1 MSNILIIK
9 LGSLGDVVQ
18 ISGALRDIREH
29 HQNEK
34 ITILT
39 TSKYLNLF
47 KNCPYVDDC
56 LEDERLPRY
65 NVFYLLR
72 LKKSINSLNFNKVYD
87 LQNSNR
93 TNFYKKFLFNIKDWS
108 SSKDIPENKYNNSVL
123 QRFDEQLRKSNI
135 QTRYTL
141 KPDFSWAAVHT
152 NNYNLDTNK
161 KYILFFP
168 FCSKDL
174 NHKRWP
180 YFSELINLIKQN
192 HSQYELVVA
201 PGPGEIEE
209 AKSFKI
215 RVALNNNSALDFF
228 ELASLIKKSHL
239 VIAND
244 TGPAHMAAHLG
255 AKGFA
260 LFGPHTTPEKVS
272 IEREKFIA
280 LQTTDL
286 KSLFADRVYALIKS
300 SITKLRRLAYFLIT
314 SFQ

>member
-29 HQNEK
+29 HKNAK

-47 KNCPYVDDC
+47 RDCPYIDNC

-65 NVFYLLR
+65 NIFYLLR
-72 LKKSINSLNFNKVYD
+72 LKKIVNSLNFTKVYD

-108 SSKDIPENKYNNSVL
+108 SSKDIQENHYNNSVL
-123 QRFDEQLRKSNI
+123 KRFDEQLRKSNI
-135 QTRYTL
+135 ETRYTL
-141 KPDFSWAAVHT
+141 KPDFSWAAERA
-152 NNYNLDTNK
+152 NNYKLNTDK

-168 FCSKDL
+168 FCSKEL
-174 NHKRWP
+174 VHKRWP
-180 YFSELINLIKQN
+180 YFPELINMIKQN
-192 HSQYELVVA
+192 HPQYELVVA
-201 PGPGEIEE
+201 PGPDEIEE
-209 AKSFKI
+209 AKSFNI
-215 RVALNNNSALDFF
+215 MIALNENLPLNFF

-255 AKGFA
+255 ARGFT

-280 LQTTDL
+280 LQTMDL
-286 KSLFADRVYALIKS
+286 KSLYADRVYALIKS
-300 SITKLRRLAYFLIT
+300 SIIN
-314 SFQ
+314 

>member
-29 HQNEK
+29 HKNEK

-39 TSKYLNLF
+39 TSKYINLF
-47 KNCPYVDDC
+47 KNCPYVDNC

-65 NVFYLLR
+65 NIFYLLR
-72 LKKSINSLNFNKVYD
+72 LRKIINSLNFNKVYD

-93 TNFYKKFLFNIKDWS
+93 TNFYRKFLFNVKNWS
-108 SSKDIPENKYNNSVL
+108 SSRDIPENKYNNSVL

-135 QTRYTL
+135 QTLYTS
-141 KPDFSWAAVHT
+141 KPDFSWAAEKA
-152 NNYNLDTNK
+152 NNYNLDTDK

-168 FCSKDL
+168 FCSRDL
-174 NHKRWP
+174 IHKRWP
-180 YFSELINLIKQN
+180 YFSELINLIKKN
-192 HSQYELVVA
+192 HPEYSLVVA

-209 AKSFKI
+209 AKSFDVKI
-215 RVALNNNSALDFF
+215 ALNNNLPLNFF
-228 ELASLIKKSHL
+228 ELATLIKKSHL

-255 AKGFA
+255 ARGFT

-280 LQTTDL
+280 LQTMDL

-300 SITKLRRLAYFLIT
+300 SIIN
-314 SFQ
+314 

>member
-18 ISGALRDIREH
+18 ISGALKDIREH
-29 HQNEK
+29 HENEK

-47 KNCPYVDDC
+47 SNCPYVDEC

-65 NVFYLLR
+65 NIFYLLKLR
-72 LKKSINSLNFNKVYD
+72 KIINSLNFTKVYD

-93 TNFYKKFLFNIKDWS
+93 TNFYRKFIFNIEYWS
-108 SSKDIPENKYNNSVL
+108 TSKDIPENKYNNSVL
-123 QRFDEQLRKSNI
+123 QRFDDQLRKSNI
-135 QTRYTL
+135 KTRYTL
-141 KPDFSWAAVHT
+141 KPDFSWAAKKA
-152 NNYNLDTNK
+152 NNYNLGTDK

-174 NHKRWP
+174 LHKRWP
-180 YFSELINLIKQN
+180 YFSDLINLIKQN
-192 HSQYELVVA
+192 HPQYELVVA
-201 PGPGEIEE
+201 PGPDEIAE
-209 AKSFKI
+209 AKNFNIKI
-215 RVALNNNSALDFF
+215 ALNNNLALNFF

-244 TGPAHMAAHLG
+244 TGPAHMASHLG
-255 AKGFA
+255 AKGFT
-260 LFGPHTTPEKVS
+260 LFGPHTTPAKVS
-272 IEREKFIA
+272 IEKEKFIA
-280 LQTTDL
+280 LQTIDL

-300 SITKLRRLAYFLIT
+300 SIIN
-314 SFQ
+314 

>member
-18 ISGALRDIREH
+18 ISGVLKDIREH
-29 HQNEK
+29 YKNEK

-47 KNCPYVDDC
+47 KNCPYVDAC

-65 NVFYLLR
+65 NIFYLLKLRR
-72 LKKSINSLNFNKVYD
+72 LINSLNFTKVYD

-93 TNFYKKFLFNIKDWS
+93 TNFYRKFIFNIGDWS
-108 SSKDIPENKYNNSVL
+108 SSKDIPESKYNSSVL

-141 KPDFSWAAVHT
+141 KPDFSWAADKA
-152 NNYNLDTNK
+152 NNYNLDTDK

-174 NHKRWP
+174 IHKRWP
-180 YFSELINLIKQN
+180 YFSELINLIKKN
-192 HSQYELVVA
+192 HSKFELVVA
-201 PGPGEIEE
+201 PGPDEIVE
-209 AKSFKI
+209 AKSLNIKI
-215 RVALNNNSALDFF
+215 ALNNNSALNFF

-255 AKGFA
+255 ARGFA
-260 LFGPHTTPEKVS
+260 FFGPHTTPKKAS

-280 LQTTDL
+280 LQTMDL
-286 KSLFADRVYALIKS
+286 KSLLADRVYALIKS
-300 SITKLRRLAYFLIT
+300 SITN
-314 SFQ
+314 

>member
-29 HQNEK
+29 HKNAK

-47 KNCPYVDDC
+47 RDCPYIDNC

-65 NVFYLLR
+65 NIFYLLR
-72 LKKSINSLNFNKVYD
+72 LKKIVNSLNFTKVYD

-108 SSKDIPENKYNNSVL
+108 SSKDIQENYYNNSVL
-123 QRFDEQLRKSNI
+123 KRFDEQLRKSNI
-135 QTRYTL
+135 ETRYTL
-141 KPDFSWAAVHT
+141 KPDFSWAAERA
-152 NNYNLDTNK
+152 NNYKLNTDK

-168 FCSKDL
+168 FCSKEL
-174 NHKRWP
+174 VHKRWP
-180 YFSELINLIKQN
+180 YFPELINMIKQN
-192 HSQYELVVA
+192 HPQYELVVA
-201 PGPGEIEE
+201 PGPDEIEE
-209 AKSFKI
+209 AKSFNI
-215 RVALNNNSALDFF
+215 MIALNENLPLNFF

-255 AKGFA
+255 ARGFT

-272 IEREKFIA
+272 IERERFIA
-280 LQTTDL
+280 LQTMDL
-286 KSLFADRVYALIKS
+286 KSLYADRVYALIKS
-300 SITKLRRLAYFLIT
+300 SIIN
-314 SFQ
+314 

>member
-18 ISGALRDIREH
+18 ISGALRDIREYH
-29 HQNEK
+29 KNEK

-39 TSKYLNLF
+39 ASKYLNLF

-65 NVFYLLR
+65 NIFYLLR
-72 LKKSINSLNFNKVYD
+72 LKKIINSLNFTKVYD

-135 QTRYTL
+135 ETRYTL
-141 KPDFSWAAVHT
+141 KPDFNWAAQHA
-152 NNYNLDTNK
+152 NNYNLDNIK

-174 NHKRWP
+174 IHKRWP
-180 YFSELINLIKQN
+180 YFSELISLIKQN
-192 HSQYELVVA
+192 HPQYELVVA

-209 AKSFKI
+209 AKSLNIK
-215 RVALNNNSALDFF
+215 VALNNNLALNFF

-280 LQTTDL
+280 LQTMDL

-300 SITKLRRLAYFLIT
+300 SIVN
-314 SFQ
+314 

>member
-29 HQNEK
+29 HKNAK

-47 KNCPYVDDC
+47 RDCPYIDNC

-65 NVFYLLR
+65 NIFYLLR
-72 LKKSINSLNFNKVYD
+72 LKKIVNSLNFTKVYD

-108 SSKDIPENKYNNSVL
+108 SSKDIPENQYNNSVL
-123 QRFDEQLRKSNI
+123 KRFDEQLRKSNI
-135 QTRYTL
+135 ETRYTL
-141 KPDFSWAAVHT
+141 KPDFSWAAERA
-152 NNYNLDTNK
+152 NNYKLNTDK

-168 FCSKDL
+168 FCSKEL
-174 NHKRWP
+174 VHKRWP
-180 YFSELINLIKQN
+180 YFPELINMIKQN
-192 HSQYELVVA
+192 HPQYELVVA
-201 PGPGEIEE
+201 PGPDEIEE
-209 AKSFKI
+209 AKSFNI
-215 RVALNNNSALDFF
+215 MIALNENLPLNFF

-255 AKGFA
+255 ARGFT

-272 IEREKFIA
+272 IERERFIA
-280 LQTTDL
+280 LQTMDL
-286 KSLFADRVYALIKS
+286 KSLYADRVYALIKS
-300 SITKLRRLAYFLIT
+300 SIIN
-314 SFQ
+314 

>member
-29 HQNEK
+29 HKNEK

-65 NVFYLLR
+65 NLFYLLR
-72 LKKSINSLNFNKVYD
+72 LKKRINSLNFKKVYD

-93 TNFYKKFLFNIKDWS
+93 TSFYRKFIFNIKDWS

-141 KPDFSWAAVHT
+141 KPDFSWAAEKS

-174 NHKRWP
+174 IHKRWP
-180 YFSELINLIKQN
+180 YFSDLINLIKQN

-209 AKSFKI
+209 AKSFNI
-215 RVALNNNSALDFF
+215 RVALSNNNLALDFF

-300 SITKLRRLAYFLIT
+300 SIL
-314 SFQ
+314 S

>member
-18 ISGALRDIREH
+18 ISGAIRDIREH
-29 HQNEK
+29 HKNAK

-47 KNCPYVDDC
+47 RNCPYVDDC

-65 NVFYLLR
+65 NIFYLLR
-72 LKKSINSLNFNKVYD
+72 LKKIINSLNFTKVYD

-93 TNFYKKFLFNIKDWS
+93 TNFYKKFLFNINEWS
-108 SSKDIPENKYNNSVL
+108 SSKDIPENQYNNSVL
-123 QRFDEQLRKSNI
+123 KRFDEQLRKSNI
-135 QTRYTL
+135 QTHYTL
-141 KPDFSWAAVHT
+141 KPDFSWAAERAI
-152 NNYNLDTNK
+152 NYKLNTDK

-168 FCSKDL
+168 FCSKEL
-174 NHKRWP
+174 FHKRWP

-192 HSQYELVVA
+192 HPQYELVVA
-201 PGPGEIEE
+201 PGPDEIEE
-209 AKSFKI
+209 AKSFNIKI
-215 RVALNNNSALDFF
+215 ALNENLPLDFF

-255 AKGFA
+255 ARGFA

-280 LQTTDL
+280 LQTMDL

-300 SITKLRRLAYFLIT
+300 SIIN
-314 SFQ
+314 

>member
-29 HQNEK
+29 HKNEK

-65 NVFYLLR
+65 NIFYLLR
-72 LKKSINSLNFNKVYD
+72 LRKIVNSLNFNKVYD

-93 TNFYKKFLFNIKDWS
+93 TSFYRKFVFNIKDWS

-135 QTRYTL
+135 QTLYTL
-141 KPDFSWAAVHT
+141 KPDFSWAAEKA
-152 NNYNLDTNK
+152 NSYNLDTDK
-161 KYILFFP
+161 KYVLFFP

-174 NHKRWP
+174 IHKRWP
-180 YFSELINLIKQN
+180 YFSELINLIKKN
-192 HSQYELVVA
+192 HPQYALVVA

-209 AKSFKI
+209 AKSLDIKI
-215 RVALNNNSALDFF
+215 ALNNNLPLNFF

-255 AKGFA
+255 ARGFT

-280 LQTTDL
+280 LQTMDL

-300 SITKLRRLAYFLIT
+300 SITN
-314 SFQ
+314 

>member
-29 HQNEK
+29 HKNEK

-65 NVFYLLR
+65 NIFYLLR
-72 LKKSINSLNFNKVYD
+72 LRKIVNSLNFNKVYD

-93 TNFYKKFLFNIKDWS
+93 TSFYRKFLFNIKDWS

-135 QTRYTL
+135 QTLYTL
-141 KPDFSWAAVHT
+141 KPDFSWAAEKA
-152 NNYNLDTNK
+152 NSYNLDTDK
-161 KYILFFP
+161 KYVLFFP

-174 NHKRWP
+174 IHKRWP
-180 YFSELINLIKQN
+180 YFSELINLIKKN
-192 HSQYELVVA
+192 HPQYALIVA

-209 AKSFKI
+209 AKSLDIKI
-215 RVALNNNSALDFF
+215 ALNNNLPLNFF
-228 ELASLIKKSHL
+228 ELSSLIKKSHL

-255 AKGFA
+255 ARGFT

-280 LQTTDL
+280 LQTMDL

-300 SITKLRRLAYFLIT
+300 SITN
-314 SFQ
+314 

>member
-29 HQNEK
+29 HKNEK

-39 TSKYLNLF
+39 TSKYINLF
-47 KNCPYVDDC
+47 KNCPYVDNS

-65 NVFYLLR
+65 NIFYLLR
-72 LKKSINSLNFNKVYD
+72 LRKIINSLNFNKVYD

-93 TNFYKKFLFNIKDWS
+93 TNFYRKFLFNVKNWS
-108 SSKDIPENKYNNSVL
+108 SSRDIPENKYNNSVL

-135 QTRYTL
+135 QTLYTL
-141 KPDFSWAAVHT
+141 KPDFSWAAEKA
-152 NNYNLDTNK
+152 NNYNLDTDK

-168 FCSKDL
+168 FCSRDL
-174 NHKRWP
+174 IHKRWP

-192 HSQYELVVA
+192 HPEYSLVVA

-209 AKSFKI
+209 AKSLDIKI
-215 RVALNNNSALDFF
+215 ALNNNLPLNFF

-255 AKGFA
+255 ARGFT

-280 LQTTDL
+280 LQTMDL

-300 SITKLRRLAYFLIT
+300 SIIN
-314 SFQ
+314 

>member
-29 HQNEK
+29 HKNEK

-65 NVFYLLR
+65 NIFYLLR
-72 LKKSINSLNFNKVYD
+72 LRKIVNSLNFNKVYD

-93 TNFYKKFLFNIKDWS
+93 TIFYRKFIFNIKDWS
-108 SSKDIPENKYNNSVL
+108 SSKDIPQNKYNNSVL
-123 QRFDEQLRKSNI
+123 QRFDEQLRKSNVH
-135 QTRYTL
+135 TLYTL
-141 KPDFSWAAVHT
+141 KPDFSWAADKA
-152 NNYNLDTNK
+152 NNYNLDTDK

-174 NHKRWP
+174 IHKRWP

-192 HSQYELVVA
+192 HPQYSLVVA

-209 AKSFKI
+209 AKSFDIKI
-215 RVALNNNSALDFF
+215 ALNNNLPLNFF
-228 ELASLIKKSHL
+228 ELATLIKKSHL

-255 AKGFA
+255 ARGFT

-280 LQTTDL
+280 LQTMDF

-300 SITKLRRLAYFLIT
+300 SIIN
-314 SFQ
+314 

>member
-18 ISGALRDIREH
+18 VSGALRDIREH
-29 HQNEK
+29 HKNEK

-39 TSKYLNLF
+39 TSRYLNLF

-65 NVFYLLR
+65 NIFYLLR
-72 LKKSINSLNFNKVYD
+72 LRKIVNSLNFNKVYD

-93 TNFYKKFLFNIKDWS
+93 TSFYRKFLFNVKDWS
-108 SSKDIPENKYNNSVL
+108 SSKDIPENKYNISVL

-135 QTRYTL
+135 QTLYTL
-141 KPDFSWAAVHT
+141 KPDFGWAAEKA
-152 NNYNLDTNK
+152 NSYNLDTDK
-161 KYILFFP
+161 KYVLFFP

-174 NHKRWP
+174 IHKRWP
-180 YFSELINLIKQN
+180 YFSELINLIQKN
-192 HSQYELVVA
+192 HPQYELVVA

-209 AKSFKI
+209 AKSLDIKI
-215 RVALNNNSALDFF
+215 ALNNNSPLNFF

-255 AKGFA
+255 ARGFT

-280 LQTTDL
+280 LQTMDL

-300 SITKLRRLAYFLIT
+300 SITN
-314 SFQ
+314 

>member
-29 HQNEK
+29 HKNEK

-65 NVFYLLR
+65 NIFYLLR
-72 LKKSINSLNFNKVYD
+72 LRKIVNSLNFNKVYD

-93 TNFYKKFLFNIKDWS
+93 TSFYRKFLFNIKDWS
-108 SSKDIPENKYNNSVL
+108 SSKDIPDNKYNISVL

-135 QTRYTL
+135 QTLYTL
-141 KPDFSWAAVHT
+141 KPDFSWAAEKA
-152 NNYNLDTNK
+152 NSYNLDTDK
-161 KYILFFP
+161 KYVLFFP

-174 NHKRWP
+174 IHKRWP
-180 YFSELINLIKQN
+180 YFSELINLIKKN
-192 HSQYELVVA
+192 HPQYALVVA

-209 AKSFKI
+209 AKSLDIKI
-215 RVALNNNSALDFF
+215 ALNNNLPLNFF

-255 AKGFA
+255 ARGFT

-280 LQTTDL
+280 LQTMDL

-300 SITKLRRLAYFLIT
+300 SIAN
-314 SFQ
+314 

>member
-29 HQNEK
+29 HKNEK

-47 KNCPYVDDC
+47 KNCPYIDDC

-65 NVFYLLR
+65 NIFYLLR
-72 LKKSINSLNFNKVYD
+72 LKKIINSLNFDKVYD

-93 TNFYKKFLFNIKDWS
+93 TNFYRKFIFNIKDCS

-141 KPDFSWAAVHT
+141 KPDFSWSAEQA
-152 NNYNLDTNK
+152 NNYNLDTDK
-161 KYILFFP
+161 KYILLFP
-168 FCSKDL
+168 FCSRDL
-174 NHKRWP
+174 IHKRWP

-192 HSQYELVVA
+192 HPQYELVVA

-209 AKSFKI
+209 AKSFNIKI
-215 RVALNNNSALDFF
+215 ALNNNLPLNFF

-255 AKGFA
+255 ARGFT

-280 LQTTDL
+280 LQTMDL

-300 SITKLRRLAYFLIT
+300 SIIN
-314 SFQ
+314 

>member
-29 HQNEK
+29 HKNEK

-39 TSKYLNLF
+39 TSKYINLF
-47 KNCPYVDDC
+47 KNCPYVDNC

-65 NVFYLLR
+65 NIFYLLR
-72 LKKSINSLNFNKVYD
+72 LRKIINSLNFNKVYD

-93 TNFYKKFLFNIKDWS
+93 TNFYRKFLFNVKNWS
-108 SSKDIPENKYNNSVL
+108 SSRDVPENKYNNSVL
-123 QRFDEQLRKSNI
+123 KRFDEQLRKSNI
-135 QTRYTL
+135 QTLYTL
-141 KPDFSWAAVHT
+141 KPDFSWAAERA
-152 NNYNLDTNK
+152 NNYNLDTDK

-168 FCSKDL
+168 FCSRDL
-174 NHKRWP
+174 IHKRWP

-192 HSQYELVVA
+192 HPQYSLVVA

-209 AKSFKI
+209 AKSLDIKI
-215 RVALNNNSALDFF
+215 ALNNNLPLNFF

-239 VIAND
+239 VITND

-255 AKGFA
+255 ARGFA

-280 LQTTDL
+280 LQTMDL
-286 KSLFADRVYALIKS
+286 KSLFAGRVYALIKS
-300 SITKLRRLAYFLIT
+300 SIIN
-314 SFQ
+314 

>member
-29 HQNEK
+29 HKNEK

-39 TSKYLNLF
+39 TSKYINLF
-47 KNCPYVDDC
+47 KNCPYVDNC

-65 NVFYLLR
+65 NIFYLLKLR
-72 LKKSINSLNFNKVYD
+72 KIINSLNFNKVYD

-93 TNFYKKFLFNIKDWS
+93 TNFYRKFLFNVKNWS
-108 SSKDIPENKYNNSVL
+108 SSRDIPENKYNNSVL

-135 QTRYTL
+135 QTLYTL
-141 KPDFSWAAVHT
+141 KPDFSWAAEKA
-152 NNYNLDTNK
+152 NNYNLDTDK

-168 FCSKDL
+168 FCSRDL
-174 NHKRWP
+174 IHKRWP

-192 HSQYELVVA
+192 HPEYSLVVA

-209 AKSFKI
+209 AKSLDIKI
-215 RVALNNNSALDFF
+215 AVNNNLPLNFF

-255 AKGFA
+255 ARGFT

-280 LQTTDL
+280 LQTMDL

-300 SITKLRRLAYFLIT
+300 SIIN
-314 SFQ
+314 

>member
-29 HQNEK
+29 HKNEK

-47 KNCPYVDDC
+47 KNCPYVDNC

-65 NVFYLLR
+65 NIFYLLR
-72 LKKSINSLNFNKVYD
+72 LRKIINSLNFNKVYD

-93 TNFYKKFLFNIKDWS
+93 TNFYRKFLFNVKNWS
-108 SSKDIPENKYNNSVL
+108 SSRDIPENKYNNSVL

-135 QTRYTL
+135 QTLYTL
-141 KPDFSWAAVHT
+141 KPDFSWAAEKA
-152 NNYNLDTNK
+152 NNYNLDTDK

-168 FCSKDL
+168 FCSRDL
-174 NHKRWP
+174 IHKRWP

-192 HSQYELVVA
+192 HPEYSLVVA

-209 AKSFKI
+209 AKSLDIKI
-215 RVALNNNSALDFF
+215 ALNNNLPLNFF

-255 AKGFA
+255 ARGFT

-280 LQTTDL
+280 LQTMDL

-300 SITKLRRLAYFLIT
+300 SIIN
-314 SFQ
+314 

>member
-29 HQNEK
+29 HKNEK

-39 TSKYLNLF
+39 TSKYINLF
-47 KNCPYVDDC
+47 KNCPYIDDC

-65 NVFYLLR
+65 NIFYLLR
-72 LKKSINSLNFNKVYD
+72 LRKIVNSLNFNKVYD

-93 TNFYKKFLFNIKDWS
+93 TNFYRKFLFNVKNWS
-108 SSKDIPENKYNNSVL
+108 SSGDIPENKYNKSVL

-135 QTRYTL
+135 QTLYTL
-141 KPDFSWAAVHT
+141 KPDFSWAAEKA
-152 NNYNLDTNK
+152 NNYNLDTDK

-168 FCSKDL
+168 FCSRDL
-174 NHKRWP
+174 IHKRWP

-192 HSQYELVVA
+192 HPEYSLVVA

-209 AKSFKI
+209 AKSLDIKI
-215 RVALNNNSALDFF
+215 ALNNNLPLNFF

-255 AKGFA
+255 ARGFT

-280 LQTTDL
+280 LQTMDL

-300 SITKLRRLAYFLIT
+300 SIIN
-314 SFQ
+314 

>member
-29 HQNEK
+29 HKNEK

-65 NVFYLLR
+65 NIFYLLR
-72 LKKSINSLNFNKVYD
+72 LRKIINSLNFNKVYD

-93 TNFYKKFLFNIKDWS
+93 SSFYRKFLFNIKDWS
-108 SSKDIPENKYNNSVL
+108 SSKDIPDKKYYNSVL

-135 QTRYTL
+135 QTLYTL
-141 KPDFSWAAVHT
+141 KPDFSWAAEKA
-152 NNYNLDTNK
+152 NSYNLDTDK

-174 NHKRWP
+174 IHKRWP
-180 YFSELINLIKQN
+180 YFSELINLINKN
-192 HSQYELVVA
+192 HPQYALVVA

-209 AKSFKI
+209 AKNLNIKI
-215 RVALNNNSALDFF
+215 ALNNNLPLNFF
-228 ELASLIKKSHL
+228 ELSSLIKKSHL

-255 AKGFA
+255 ARGFT

-280 LQTTDL
+280 LQTMDL

-300 SITKLRRLAYFLIT
+300 SITN
-314 SFQ
+314 

>member
-29 HQNEK
+29 HKNEK

-47 KNCPYVDDC
+47 KNCPYIDDC

-65 NVFYLLR
+65 NIFYLLR
-72 LKKSINSLNFNKVYD
+72 LKKNINSLNFNKVYD

-93 TNFYKKFLFNIKDWS
+93 TNFYRKFLFNIKDWS
-108 SSKDIPENKYNNSVL
+108 TSKDIPDNKYNNSVL

-135 QTRYTL
+135 ETRYTL
-141 KPDFSWAAVHT
+141 KPDFNWAAQHA
-152 NNYNLDTNK
+152 NNYNLDTIK

-174 NHKRWP
+174 IHKRWP
-180 YFSELINLIKQN
+180 YFSELISLIKQN
-192 HSQYELVVA
+192 HPQYELVVA

-209 AKSFKI
+209 AKSLNIK
-215 RVALNNNSALDFF
+215 VALNNNLALNFF

-255 AKGFA
+255 AKGFT

-280 LQTTDL
+280 LQTMDL

-300 SITKLRRLAYFLIT
+300 SII
-314 SFQ
+314 S

>member
-29 HQNEK
+29 HKNEK

-47 KNCPYVDDC
+47 KNCPYIDDC

-65 NVFYLLR
+65 NIFYLFRLR
-72 LKKSINSLNFNKVYD
+72 KIINSLNFNKVYD

-93 TNFYKKFLFNIKDWS
+93 TGFYRKFLFNIKDWS

-135 QTRYTL
+135 QTLYTL
-141 KPDFSWAAVHT
+141 KPDFSWAAEKA
-152 NNYNLDTNK
+152 NSYNLDTDK
-161 KYILFFP
+161 KYVLFFP

-174 NHKRWP
+174 IHKRWP
-180 YFSELINLIKQN
+180 YFSELINLIKKN
-192 HSQYELVVA
+192 HPQYALVVA

-209 AKSFKI
+209 AKSLDVKI
-215 RVALNNNSALDFF
+215 ALNNNLPLNFF

-255 AKGFA
+255 ARGFT

-280 LQTTDL
+280 LQTMDL

-300 SITKLRRLAYFLIT
+300 SILN
-314 SFQ
+314 

>member
-29 HQNEK
+29 HKNEK

-39 TSKYLNLF
+39 TSKYINLF
-47 KNCPYVDDC
+47 KNCPYVDNC

-65 NVFYLLR
+65 NIFYLLR
-72 LKKSINSLNFNKVYD
+72 LRKIINSLNFNKVYD

-93 TNFYKKFLFNIKDWS
+93 TNFYRKFLFNIKNWS
-108 SSKDIPENKYNNSVL
+108 SSRDIPENKYNNSVL

-135 QTRYTL
+135 QTLYTL
-141 KPDFSWAAVHT
+141 KPDFSWAAEKA
-152 NNYNLDTNK
+152 NNYNLDTDK

-168 FCSKDL
+168 FCSRDL
-174 NHKRWP
+174 IHKRWP

-192 HSQYELVVA
+192 HPEYSLVVA

-209 AKSFKI
+209 AKSLDIKI
-215 RVALNNNSALDFF
+215 ALNNNLPLNFF

-255 AKGFA
+255 ARGFT

-280 LQTTDL
+280 LQTMDL

-300 SITKLRRLAYFLIT
+300 SIIN
-314 SFQ
+314 

>member
-29 HQNEK
+29 HKNEK

-47 KNCPYVDDC
+47 KNCPYIDDC

-65 NVFYLLR
+65 NIFYLLR
-72 LKKSINSLNFNKVYD
+72 LRKIVNSLNFNKVYD

-93 TNFYKKFLFNIKDWS
+93 TSFYRKFLFNIKDWS
-108 SSKDIPENKYNNSVL
+108 SSKDIPENKYKNSVL

-135 QTRYTL
+135 QTLYTL
-141 KPDFSWAAVHT
+141 KPDFSWAAEKA
-152 NNYNLDTNK
+152 NNYNLDTDK
-161 KYILFFP
+161 KYVLFFP

-174 NHKRWP
+174 IHKRWP
-180 YFSELINLIKQN
+180 YFSELINLIKKN
-192 HSQYELVVA
+192 HPQYALVVA

-209 AKSFKI
+209 AKSLDIKI
-215 RVALNNNSALDFF
+215 ALNNNLPLNFF

-255 AKGFA
+255 ARGFT

-280 LQTTDL
+280 LQTMDL

-300 SITKLRRLAYFLIT
+300 SITN
-314 SFQ
+314 

>member
-29 HQNEK
+29 HKNEK

-47 KNCPYVDDC
+47 KNCPYIDDC

-65 NVFYLLR
+65 NIFYLFRLR
-72 LKKSINSLNFNKVYD
+72 KIINSLNFNKVYD

-93 TNFYKKFLFNIKDWS
+93 TSFYRKFLFNIKDWS

-135 QTRYTL
+135 QTFYTL
-141 KPDFSWAAVHT
+141 KPDFSWAAEKA
-152 NNYNLDTNK
+152 NSYNLDTDK
-161 KYILFFP
+161 KYVLFFP

-174 NHKRWP
+174 IHKRWP
-180 YFSELINLIKQN
+180 YFSELINLIKKN
-192 HSQYELVVA
+192 HPQHALVVA

-209 AKSFKI
+209 AKSLDIKI
-215 RVALNNNSALDFF
+215 ALNNNLPLNFF

-255 AKGFA
+255 ARGFT

-280 LQTTDL
+280 LQTMDL

-300 SITKLRRLAYFLIT
+300 SITN
-314 SFQ
+314 

>member
-1 MSNILIIK
+1 MSIILIIK

-18 ISGALRDIREH
+18 ISGALKDIREH
-29 HQNEK
+29 HKNEK

-65 NVFYLLR
+65 NLFYLLR
-72 LKKSINSLNFNKVYD
+72 LKKRINSLNFKKVYD

-93 TNFYKKFLFNIKDWS
+93 TNFYRKFIFNIGDWS
-108 SSKDIPENKYNNSVL
+108 SSKDIPESKYNSSVL
-123 QRFDEQLRKSNI
+123 QRFDEQLRISNI
-135 QTRYTL
+135 QTRFTL
-141 KPDFSWAAVHT
+141 KPDFSWAAEKA
-152 NNYNLDTNK
+152 NNYNLDTDK

-174 NHKRWP
+174 IHKRWP
-180 YFSELINLIKQN
+180 YFSELINLIKKN
-192 HSQYELVVA
+192 HSEFELVVA
-201 PGPGEIEE
+201 PGPDEIVE
-209 AKSFKI
+209 AKSLNIKI
-215 RVALNNNSALDFF
+215 ALNNNSALNFF

-244 TGPAHMAAHLG
+244 TGPAHMTAHLG
-255 AKGFA
+255 ARGFA

-280 LQTTDL
+280 LQTMDL

-300 SITKLRRLAYFLIT
+300 SITN
-314 SFQ
+314 

>member
-29 HQNEK
+29 HKNEK

-39 TSKYLNLF
+39 TAKYLNLF
-47 KNCPYVDDC
+47 NNCPYVDHC

-65 NVFYLLR
+65 NIFYLFR
-72 LKKSINSLNFNKVYD
+72 LKKIINSLNFNKVYD
-87 LQNSNR
+87 LQNSSR
-93 TNFYKKFLFNIKDWS
+93 TNFYRKFIFNIKNWS
-108 SSKDIPENKYNNSVL
+108 SSRDVPENKYNNSVL

-135 QTRYTL
+135 QTLYTL
-141 KPDFSWAAVHT
+141 KPDFSWAAEKA
-152 NNYNLDTNK
+152 NNYNLDTDK
-161 KYILFFP
+161 KYILLFP

-174 NHKRWP
+174 IHKRWP

-192 HSQYELVVA
+192 HPHYSLVVA

-209 AKSFKI
+209 AKSLDIKI
-215 RVALNNNSALDFF
+215 ALNNNLPLNFF

-255 AKGFA
+255 ARGFT

-280 LQTTDL
+280 LQTMDL
-286 KSLFADRVYALIKS
+286 KSLFAERVYALIKS
-300 SITKLRRLAYFLIT
+300 SIIN
-314 SFQ
+314 

>member
-29 HQNEK
+29 HKNEK

-47 KNCPYVDDC
+47 KNCPYIDDC

-65 NVFYLLR
+65 NIFYLLR
-72 LKKSINSLNFNKVYD
+72 LKKNINSLNFNKVYD

-93 TNFYKKFLFNIKDWS
+93 TNFYRKFLFNIKDWS
-108 SSKDIPENKYNNSVL
+108 TSKDIPDNKYNNSVL
-123 QRFDEQLRKSNI
+123 QRFDEQLKKSNI
-135 QTRYTL
+135 ETRYTL
-141 KPDFSWAAVHT
+141 KPDFNWAAQHA
-152 NNYNLDTNK
+152 NNYNLDTIK

-174 NHKRWP
+174 IHKRWP
-180 YFSELINLIKQN
+180 YFSELISLIKQN
-192 HSQYELVVA
+192 HPQYELVVA

-209 AKSFKI
+209 AKSLNIK
-215 RVALNNNSALDFF
+215 VALNNNLALNFF

-255 AKGFA
+255 AKGFT

-280 LQTTDL
+280 LQTMDL

-300 SITKLRRLAYFLIT
+300 SII
-314 SFQ
+314 S

>member
-29 HQNEK
+29 HKNEK

-47 KNCPYVDDC
+47 KNCPYIDDC

-65 NVFYLLR
+65 NIFYLLR
-72 LKKSINSLNFNKVYD
+72 LRKIVNSLNFNKVYD
-87 LQNSNR
+87 LQNSYR
-93 TNFYKKFLFNIKDWS
+93 TSFYRKFLFNIKDWS

-135 QTRYTL
+135 QTLYTL
-141 KPDFSWAAVHT
+141 KPDFSWAAEKA
-152 NNYNLDTNK
+152 NSYNLDTDK
-161 KYILFFP
+161 KYVLFFP

-174 NHKRWP
+174 IHKRWP
-180 YFSELINLIKQN
+180 YFSELINLIKKN
-192 HSQYELVVA
+192 HPQYALVVA

-209 AKSFKI
+209 AKSLDIKI
-215 RVALNNNSALDFF
+215 ALNNNLPLNFF

-255 AKGFA
+255 ARGFT

-272 IEREKFIA
+272 IGREKFIA
-280 LQTTDL
+280 IQTMNL
-286 KSLFADRVYALIKS
+286 KSLSADKVFALIKS
-300 SITKLRRLAYFLIT
+300 SIN
-314 SFQ
+314 

>member
-29 HQNEK
+29 HKNEK

-47 KNCPYVDDC
+47 KNCPYIDDC

-65 NVFYLLR
+65 NIFYLLR
-72 LKKSINSLNFNKVYD
+72 LKKNINSLNFNKVYD

-93 TNFYKKFLFNIKDWS
+93 TNFYRKFLFNIKDWS
-108 SSKDIPENKYNNSVL
+108 TSKDILDNKYNNSVL

-135 QTRYTL
+135 ETRYTL
-141 KPDFSWAAVHT
+141 KPDFNWATQHA
-152 NNYNLDTNK
+152 NNYNLDTIK

-174 NHKRWP
+174 IHKRWP
-180 YFSELINLIKQN
+180 YFSELISLIKQN
-192 HSQYELVVA
+192 HPQYELVVA

-209 AKSFKI
+209 AKSLNIK
-215 RVALNNNSALDFF
+215 VALNNNLALNFF

-255 AKGFA
+255 AKGFT

-280 LQTTDL
+280 LQAMDL

-300 SITKLRRLAYFLIT
+300 SII
-314 SFQ
+314 S

>member
-29 HQNEK
+29 HKNEK

-39 TSKYLNLF
+39 TSKYINLF
-47 KNCPYVDDC
+47 KNCPYVDNC

-65 NVFYLLR
+65 NIFYLLR
-72 LKKSINSLNFNKVYD
+72 LRKIINSLNFNKVYD

-93 TNFYKKFLFNIKDWS
+93 TNFYRKFLFNIKDWS

-135 QTRYTL
+135 KTLYTL
-141 KPDFSWAAVHT
+141 KPDFSWAAEKS
-152 NNYNLDTNK
+152 NNYNLDTDK

-168 FCSKDL
+168 FCSRDL
-174 NHKRWP
+174 IHKRWP
-180 YFSELINLIKQN
+180 YFSELINLIKQS
-192 HSQYELVVA
+192 HPEYSLVVA

-209 AKSFKI
+209 AKSLDIKI
-215 RVALNNNSALDFF
+215 ALNNNLPLNFF

-255 AKGFA
+255 ARGFT

-280 LQTTDL
+280 LQTMDL

-300 SITKLRRLAYFLIT
+300 SIIN
-314 SFQ
+314 

>member
-29 HQNEK
+29 HKNEK

-39 TSKYLNLF
+39 TAKYLNLF
-47 KNCPYVDDC
+47 ENCPYVDDC

-72 LKKSINSLNFNKVYD
+72 LRKIVNSLNFNKVYD

-93 TNFYKKFLFNIKDWS
+93 TSFYRKFIFNIKDWS

-123 QRFDEQLRKSNI
+123 QRFDKQLRKSNI
-135 QTRYTL
+135 QTLYTL
-141 KPDFSWAAVHT
+141 KPDFSWAAEKA
-152 NNYNLDTNK
+152 NSYNLDTDK
-161 KYILFFP
+161 KYVLFFP

-174 NHKRWP
+174 IHKRWP
-180 YFSELINLIKQN
+180 YFSELINLIKKN
-192 HSQYELVVA
+192 HPQYTLVVA

-209 AKSFKI
+209 AKSLDIKI
-215 RVALNNNSALDFF
+215 ALTNNLPLNFF

-255 AKGFA
+255 ARGFT

-300 SITKLRRLAYFLIT
+300 SIKN
-314 SFQ
+314 

>member
-29 HQNEK
+29 HKNEK

-65 NVFYLLR
+65 NIFYLLR
-72 LKKSINSLNFNKVYD
+72 LRKIVNSLNFNKVYD

-93 TNFYKKFLFNIKDWS
+93 TSFYRNFFFNIKDWS
-108 SSKDIPENKYNNSVL
+108 SSKDIPDNKYNNSVL

-135 QTRYTL
+135 QTLYTL
-141 KPDFSWAAVHT
+141 KPDFSWAAEKA
-152 NNYNLDTNK
+152 NSYNLDTDK
-161 KYILFFP
+161 KYVLFFP

-174 NHKRWP
+174 IHKRWP
-180 YFSELINLIKQN
+180 YFSELINLIKKN
-192 HSQYELVVA
+192 HPQYALVVA

-209 AKSFKI
+209 AKSLDIKI
-215 RVALNNNSALDFF
+215 ALNNNLPLNFF

-255 AKGFA
+255 ARGFT

-280 LQTTDL
+280 LQTMDL

-300 SITKLRRLAYFLIT
+300 SITN
-314 SFQ
+314 

>member
-18 ISGALRDIREH
+18 VSGALKDIRKH
-29 HQNEK
+29 HKNEK

-39 TSKYLNLF
+39 TAKYLNLF
-47 KNCPYVDDC
+47 KNCPYVDAC

-65 NVFYLLR
+65 NIFYLLKLR
-72 LKKSINSLNFNKVYD
+72 KLINSLNFIKVYD

-93 TNFYKKFLFNIKDWS
+93 TNFYRKFIFNINDWS
-108 SSKDIPENKYNNSVL
+108 SSKDIPQNKYNNSVL

-141 KPDFSWAAVHT
+141 KPDFSWAAE
-152 NNYNLDTNK
+152 NGNYYNLDTNK

-174 NHKRWP
+174 IHKRWP

-192 HSQYELVVA
+192 HPEFELVVA
-201 PGPGEIEE
+201 PGPDEIVD
-209 AKSFKI
+209 AKSFNIKI
-215 RVALNNNSALDFF
+215 ALNNNSALNFF

-244 TGPAHMAAHLG
+244 TGPAHMTAHLG
-255 AKGFA
+255 AKGFV
-260 LFGPHTTPEKVS
+260 LFGSHTTPEKVS
-272 IEREKFIA
+272 IERENFIA
-280 LQTTDL
+280 
-286 KSLFADRVYALIKS
+286 IKS
-300 SITKLRRLAYFLIT
+300 INLKLLSYENVYSIIKNSIN
-314 SFQ
+314 

>member
-29 HQNEK
+29 HKNEK

-93 TNFYKKFLFNIKDWS
+93 TNFYRKFLFNIKDWS
-108 SSKDIPENKYNNSVL
+108 SSKDISEDRYNNSVL

-141 KPDFSWAAVHT
+141 KPDFSWAAEKS

-174 NHKRWP
+174 IHKRWP

-209 AKSFKI
+209 AKSFNI
-215 RVALNNNSALDFF
+215 RVALSNNLALDFF

-300 SITKLRRLAYFLIT
+300 SIL
-314 SFQ
+314 S

>member
-29 HQNEK
+29 HKNEK

-47 KNCPYVDDC
+47 KNCPYIDDC

-65 NVFYLLR
+65 NIFYLLR
-72 LKKSINSLNFNKVYD
+72 LKKIVNSLKFNKAYD

-93 TNFYKKFLFNIKDWS
+93 TSFYRKFLFNIKDWS

-135 QTRYTL
+135 QTLYTL
-141 KPDFSWAAVHT
+141 KPDFSWAAEKA
-152 NNYNLDTNK
+152 NSYNLDTDK
-161 KYILFFP
+161 KYVLFFP

-174 NHKRWP
+174 IHKRWP
-180 YFSELINLIKQN
+180 YFSELINLIKKN
-192 HSQYELVVA
+192 HPQYALVVA

-209 AKSFKI
+209 AKNLDIKI
-215 RVALNNNSALDFF
+215 ALNNNLPLNFF

-255 AKGFA
+255 ARGFT

-280 LQTTDL
+280 LQTIDL

-300 SITKLRRLAYFLIT
+300 SITN
-314 SFQ
+314 